1 MRKNNSIAN
10 SSFSFKL
17 TNAFSNCKLVLL
29 TTFCLM
35 AVLLFTNSSQASPAA
50 VAEARLQAICGLSID
65 AYFAD
70 VPTVDS
76 PVTVHTTKIVN
87 AASGFFVIP
96 KGESA
101 YFWSTQFSVATAI
114 PEGKLILNLWA
125 QTILPGSDAVLS
137 VSAYTTDS
145 EGAVCSMLF
154 VGQAM
159 DAVPQES
166 GQVSTVFSV
175 AAGEV
180 PAAGYV
186 KVVLMAPE
194 ESAVKVYWG
203 SGQPSNF
210 QIYFTYSR
218 GVMVC

>member
-1 MRKNNSIAN
+1 MRKNNSTAN
-10 SSFSFKL
+10 STLSFKL
-17 TNAFSNCKLVLL
+17 TNAFPNRKLACLA
-29 TTFCLM
+29 TFCLM
-35 AVLLFTNSSQASPAA
+35 AVLLFTNSSIAA
-50 VAEARLQAICGLSID
+50 HVSVDEDRLQAICGLSVD

-70 VPTVDS
+70 VPTADS
-76 PVTVHTTKIVN
+76 PVTVHTTKTVN
-87 AASGFFVIP
+87 AASGFFIIP

-114 PEGKLILNLWA
+114 PEERLILNLWA
-125 QTILPGSDAVLS
+125 QTILPGSDTVLS

-145 EGAVCSMLF
+145 AGAVCSMLF

-159 DAVPQES
+159 DAVPQAS

-186 KVVLMAPE
+186 EVVLTAPE
-194 ESAVKVYWG
+194 ESTVKIYWG

-210 QIYFTYSR
+210 QIYFMYS
-218 GVMVC
+218 

>member
-1 MRKNNSIAN
+1 MRKNNSTAN
-10 SSFSFKL
+10 STLSFKL
-17 TNAFSNCKLVLL
+17 TNASLNRKLACLA
-29 TTFCLM
+29 TFCLM
-35 AVLLFTNSSQASPAA
+35 AVLLFTNSSIAA
-50 VAEARLQAICGLSID
+50 HVSVDEDRLQAICGLSVD

-70 VPTVDS
+70 APTVDS
-76 PVTVHTTKIVN
+76 PVTVYTTKTVN

-101 YFWSTQFSVATAI
+101 YFWSMQFSVATAI
-114 PEGKLILNLWA
+114 PEGRLILNLWA
-125 QTILPGSDAVLS
+125 QTILPGSDTVLS

-145 EGAVCSMLF
+145 AGAVCSILF

-159 DAVPQES
+159 DAVPQAS
-166 GQVSTVFSV
+166 GQVSTVFFV

-186 KVVLMAPE
+186 EVVLTAPE
-194 ESAVKVYWG
+194 ESAVKIYWG

-210 QIYFTYSR
+210 QIYFTYS
-218 GVMVC
+218 